1 MYGQCTK
8 KGLGTINQEKTREIE
23 RFARIEILV
32 RQVLFQK
39 AWEINTVRKG
49 NDSNCVGILSDQG
62 KAATASN
69 ISEHVFTMKYVQSV
83 LTYLQRPPEIFLSQ
97 PQGFS
102 YTF

>member
-1 MYGQCTK
+1 M
-8 KGLGTINQEKTREIE
+8 
-23 RFARIEILV
+23 
-32 RQVLFQK
+32 RQVLFKK
-39 AWEINTVRKG
+39 AWEINTVRKR

-69 ISEHVFTMKYVQSV
+69 ISEYVFTMKYVQSA
-83 LTYLQRPPEIFLSQ
+83 LTYLQRPPKIFLSQ